1 VPGCPAPPRAIQPI
15 AIMSS
20 RRLDRVNELLKHE
33 IGEIIRRDFNIADM
47 GLVSVNAVET
57 AGDLRSA
64 KVFISVLG
72 KADQQK
78 LARQRLDEQRV
89 RIQGEVGR
97 SIVLKYTPTL
107 TFILDDTIEK
117 ANRVLQI
124 IDDIE
129 RGDTGGKS

>member
-1 VPGCPAPPRAIQPI
+1 VPGFPALPRAIQPI

-47 GLVSVNAVET
+47 GLVSVNAV
-57 AGDLRSA
+57 
-64 KVFISVLG
+64 
-72 KADQQK
+72 
-78 LARQRLDEQRV
+78 ARQRLDEQRV

-129 RGDTGGKS
+129 RGDAGSKS